1 MAVDLIDL
9 HGKSA
14 ARLSKARPPNEAA
27 SHGAIDYFSTST
39 TKRVVVFC
47 ALSRSASK
55 AFQAGDLK
63 NATASSTLSHSTM
76 PTLDGAG
83 PSMGTTRP
91 RSVKSDLP
99 RLSQWPCG

>member
-9 HGKSA
+9 HGKSS

-47 ALSRSASK
+47 APCRAQHALAFFKSPAWK
-55 AFQAGDLK
+55 AFDVIFK
-63 NATASSTLSHSTM
+63 
-76 PTLDGAG
+76 
-83 PSMGTTRP
+83 
-91 RSVKSDLP
+91 
-99 RLSQWPCG
+99 